1 MLLNKSPQEPIK
13 NKSYLQDLQQKENAH
28 RESEKN
34 WRTINHWLN
43 VNEAKLQ
50 YWYDHTFLDKHI
62 TDDVFA
68 EKMKNILINYPSGY
82 VNRTFDV
89 VVGEDKRVLTISN
102 MKLMLKMSD
111 VFDTLKS
118 KQPFC

>member
-1 MLLNKSPQEPIK
+1 MLLNKSPQEPIE
-13 NKSYLQDLQQKENAH
+13 NKSYLQELQQKENAH

-43 VNEAKLQ
+43 VNEAKLK

-68 EKMKNILINYPSGY
+68 EKLKNIIINYPSGY

-89 VVGEDKRVLTISN
+89 VLGEDKRVLTINN
-102 MKLMLKMSD
+102 MKLMLKMPD